1 MRGQRKN
8 PRKAVQPF
16 ENKKR
21 KIDIFKNYEANG
33 VEKIQRKLEI
43 FSTLISKKSNPELKR
58 SYKAPLIMIGA
69 PISALIYLYMMT
81 ELSNEAFYTG
91 VIWCLLGI
99 AIYWCCSKYYGSGTS
114 FKLEE
119 KESGVDET
127 PSPEEKRAM
136 DREYYVWWFIVG
148 ALSIIATLLYLVPYL
163 AR

>member
-1 MRGQRKN
+1 
-8 PRKAVQPF
+8 
-16 ENKKR
+16 
-21 KIDIFKNYEANG
+21 
-33 VEKIQRKLEI
+33 
-43 FSTLISKKSNPELKR
+43 
-58 SYKAPLIMIGA
+58 MIGA

-136 DREYYVWWFIVG
+136 DREYHVWWFIVG